1 MRLFDI
7 FKRKPESAAE
17 KQALRNLDDVTFQ
30 VSAQELEKEA
40 EREHGGE
47 LGDLSLM
54 AHAPN
59 VPLEHVPGDPV
70 TEPVDDPDPADR
82 RGLRDVLH
90 EDDEK
95 A

>member
-17 KQALRNLDDVTFQ
+17 KQALENLDEGTRE

-47 LGDLSLM
+47 FGDLSLM
-54 AHAPN
+54 PHTPAE
-59 VPLEHVPGDPV
+59 PLRHVPGDPV
-70 TEPVDDPDPADR
+70 PEPVDDPDPADR

-95 A
+95 K